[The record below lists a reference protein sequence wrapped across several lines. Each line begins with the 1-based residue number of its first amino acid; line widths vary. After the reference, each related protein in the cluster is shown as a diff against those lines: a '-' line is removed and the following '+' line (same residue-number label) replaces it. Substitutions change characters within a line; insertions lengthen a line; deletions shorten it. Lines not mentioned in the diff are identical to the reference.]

1 MITTRDLCTWCGS
14 TFEPQVTGRS
24 VKRFCSK
31 DCRQSF
37 HAACRIWGEE
47 EFGAGQVSIFQ
58 LQTCLARRARRTE
71 RDSAS
76 ERDNPPKPGRALSG
90 LSGERHTSNVGGE
103 NLPAHRQ
110 TYLQ

>member
-47 EFGAGQVSIFQ
+47 AFGAGEVSIFQ
-58 LQTCLARRARRTE
+58 LQTCLARRARRTQ

-76 ERDNPPKPGRALSG
+76 ERGKAPETGASPVGPLRAAAPVADV
-90 LSGERHTSNVGGE
+90 R
-103 NLPAHRQ
+103 
-110 TYLQ
+110 

>member
-1 MITTRDLCTWCGS
+1 MITTRDLCTWCSS

-47 EFGAGQVSIFQ
+47 AFGADEVSILQ
-58 LQTCLARRARRTE
+58 LQTCLARRARRTQ

-76 ERDNPPKPGRALSG
+76 ERGKAPETGASPVGTLRAAAPVADV
-90 LSGERHTSNVGGE
+90 R
-103 NLPAHRQ
+103 
-110 TYLQ
+110 